1 MQLINIIFPLGTI
14 TKLYENFPT
23 YPETTLALMHV
34 KCVTLQ
40 VRECADMI
48 SINNQ

>member
-1 MQLINIIFPLGTI
+1 MQLINITFHS
-14 TKLYENFPT
+14 EQFRNFPKQFHM

-34 KCVTLQ
+34 KCVTLR
-40 VRECADMI
+40 VRECTDMI